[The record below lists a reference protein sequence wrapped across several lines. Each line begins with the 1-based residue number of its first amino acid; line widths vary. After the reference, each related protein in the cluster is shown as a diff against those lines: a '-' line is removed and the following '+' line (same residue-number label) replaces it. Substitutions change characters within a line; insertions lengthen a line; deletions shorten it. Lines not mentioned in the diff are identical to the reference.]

1 MSVETDTLTDTSR
14 KEAIVN
20 DPSDSPVLTAPMTV
34 EEVGVFC
41 GLNWRA
47 AKAFCLNAG
56 GIRCGSLWQL
66 PVERMPVSYHL
77 SRGLPVPIPADVCD
91 TAGSSGACLLS
102 EDNSDMQQLLTERDA
117 AVMLRVSL
125 SDLSV
130 MLESGQLPYSAIC
143 GHIRIDHRDI
153 AEAVQRLRINQQSLP
168 RRNQNTCQL

>member
-1 MSVETDTLTDTSR
+1 MNLPAPYTE
-14 KEAIVN
+14 
-20 DPSDSPVLTAPMTV
+20 PMTV
-34 EEVGVFC
+34 EEIGVFC

-125 SDLSV
+125 SDLRH
-130 MLESGQLPYSAIC
+130 GQ
-143 GHIRIDHRDI
+143 
-153 AEAVQRLRINQQSLP
+153 
-168 RRNQNTCQL
+168 

>member
-1 MSVETDTLTDTSR
+1 MTL
-14 KEAIVN
+14 
-20 DPSDSPVLTAPMTV
+20 PSPYTEPLTV
-34 EEVGVFC
+34 EEIGVFC

-77 SRGLPVPIPADVCD
+77 SRGLPVPIPADACD
-91 TAGSSGACLLS
+91 TADSPGACLLS

-130 MLESGQLPYSAIC
+130 MLESGQLPYSAVC
-143 GHIRIDHRDI
+143 GHIRIGPRDI
-153 AEAVQRLRINQQSLP
+153 AEAVQRLRVNQKSLP
-168 RRNQNTCQL
+168 ARRKNECQL